1 MMSDTPRPLS
11 PHLFI
16 YKWEI
21 TMVLSIVQRVTGFG
35 LFFGTALIGWWL
47 VAAAMGDPAL
57 SIVNFVAGSWI
68 GQIVLFLMVWALFQ
82 HMLQGIRH
90 FVWDMGEGFSEQGRY
105 LFSWMTVIASVILT
119 LLTFIF
125 LVWM

>member
-1 MMSDTPRPLS
+1 MSDNPRPLS

-35 LFFGTALIGWWL
+35 LFFGTALIVWWL
-47 VAAAMGDPAL
+47 VAAAIGDTAL
-57 SIVNFVAGSWI
+57 AIVNFVAGSWV
-68 GQIVLFLMVWALFQ
+68 GQIVLFLMVWALYQ

-90 FVWDMGEGFSEQGRY
+90 FVWDMGKGFSVEGRY
-105 LFSWMTVIASVILT
+105 LFSWITMIAGIVLT
-119 LLTFIF
+119 LITFIF
-125 LVWM
+125 FVWM